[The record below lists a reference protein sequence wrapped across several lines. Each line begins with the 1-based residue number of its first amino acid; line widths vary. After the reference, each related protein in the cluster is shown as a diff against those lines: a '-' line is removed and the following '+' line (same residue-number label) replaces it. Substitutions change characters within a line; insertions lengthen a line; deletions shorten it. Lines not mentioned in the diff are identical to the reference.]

1 MIRIKELQERLR
13 PLVGW
18 ENDGTLPTDL
28 TESESGLYYQQR
40 HALLTLDN
48 VRSIL
53 VGNNTNVPAWNSA
66 QGYNV
71 GAIVTH
77 NDRQW
82 KAVSAT
88 AAGDEPGESGNWTEY
103 NELVDYLRRATD
115 SGIATMVNKF
125 VENKS
130 MGRTSKALLEHKT
143 IFDGSGRLNN
153 VVVQTHS
160 LVGWE
165 LEPLRNLGVTVQL
178 HRIGLQ
184 MRGATGVVTLYLF
197 HSSRREPIKV
207 FNLEI
212 GSQSTYQWFSIQDV
226 FLPYLGSNTNSGGKW
241 YLCYHEDELPEGM
254 EAVNMTRDFSQDP
267 CHQCGGGNVSEW
279 RNLTRYVRV
288 SPFTVS
294 VESGWA
300 ENPEM
305 WSVEDTEYRSRNC
318 YGLNIELS
326 VGCDLTDF
334 IVAQKSIFANVLQTQ
349 VAYDVLRAIAY
360 NPNAAVNR
368 NQSNVQRQDFIFEL
382 DGNSYTRSSGIR
394 GELERAYKALEV
406 DTEGMDSVCMP
417 CRRRGVNYGG
427 V

>member
-1 MIRIKELQERLR
+1 MIRIKEIQERLR

-18 ENDGTLPTDL
+18 ESDGTLPADL
-28 TESESGLYYQQR
+28 TGSESGLYYQQR

-48 VRSIL
+48 IRSIL
-53 VGNNTNVPAWNSA
+53 VNADAAEWDNTQP
-66 QGYNV
+66 YNA
-71 GAIVTH
+71 GTIVSH
-77 NDRQW
+77 SGGKW
-82 KAVSAT
+82 KAVNT
-88 AAGDEPGESGNWTEY
+88 TEAGDEPGVSDKWTAY
-103 NELVDYLRRATD
+103 DELSDYLRRATD
-115 SGIATMVNKF
+115 SGIATMANKF

-143 IFDGSGRLNN
+143 LFDGSGRTNN
-153 VVVQTHS
+153 VVEQTHC

-165 LEPLRNLGVTVQL
+165 LEPMRNLGVTVQI

-184 MRGATGVVTLYLF
+184 MRSATGVVTLYLF

-207 FNLEI
+207 FNLDVQ
-212 GSQSTYQWFSIQDV
+212 SQSTYQWFSVQDV

-241 YLCYHEDELPEGM
+241 YLCYHEDDLPEGM
-254 EAVNMTRDFSQDP
+254 EAVNMTRDFAKDP

-288 SPFTVS
+288 SPFAVS
-294 VESGWA
+294 VESDWLD
-300 ENPEM
+300 NPEI
-305 WSVEDTEYRSRNC
+305 WDSEDVEYRSRNC
-318 YGLNIELS
+318 YGINIELS

-334 IVAQKSIFANVLQTQ
+334 MIAQRSVFASVLQTQ

-382 DGNSYTRSSGIR
+382 DGNTYTRSTGIR

-406 DTEGMDSVCMP
+406 DTEGMDSICVP

>member
-18 ENDGTLPTDL
+18 ESDGTLPADL

-48 VRSIL
+48 IRSIL
-53 VGNNTNVPAWNSA
+53 PNADVAEWDGT
-66 QGYNV
+66 QTYNA
-71 GAIVTH
+71 GAIVGH
-77 NDRQW
+77 GGGKW
-82 KAVSAT
+82 KAVST
-88 AAGDEPGESGNWTEY
+88 TEAGDEPGESDKWAVY
-103 NELVDYLRRATD
+103 DELSDFLRRATD

-143 IFDGSGRLNN
+143 LFDGSGRTNN
-153 VVVQTHS
+153 VVEQTHS

-165 LEPLRNLGVTVQL
+165 LEPMRNLGVTVQI

-184 MRGATGVVTLYLF
+184 MRSATGVVTLYLF
-197 HSSRREPIKV
+197 HSSRREPVKV
-207 FNLEI
+207 FNLDVR
-212 GSQSTYQWFSIQDV
+212 SQSTYQWFSVQDV
-226 FLPYLGSNTNSGGKW
+226 FLPYLGGDTNSGGKW
-241 YLCYHEDELPEGM
+241 YLCYHEDDLPEGM
-254 EAVNMTRDFSQDP
+254 EAVNMTRDFAKDP
-267 CHQCGGGNVSEW
+267 CHQCGGGNVNEW
-279 RNLTRYVRV
+279 RNLTHYVRV
-288 SPFTVS
+288 SPFAVS
-294 VESGWA
+294 VGEGWT
-300 ENPEM
+300 ENPEI
-305 WSVEDTEYRSRNC
+305 WDSEDVEYRSKNC
-318 YGLNIELS
+318 YGINIELS

-334 IVAQKSIFANVLQTQ
+334 IKAQRNVFASVLQTQ

-382 DGNSYTRSSGIR
+382 DGNTYTRSTGIR

-406 DTEGMDSVCMP
+406 DTQGMDSVCVP

>member
-1 MIRIKELQERLR
+1 MIRIKEIQERLR

-18 ENDGTLPTDL
+18 ESDGTLPADL
-28 TESESGLYYQQR
+28 TGSESGLYYQQR

-48 VRSIL
+48 IRSIL
-53 VGNNTNVPAWNSA
+53 VNADAAEWDNTQP
-66 QGYNV
+66 YNA
-71 GAIVTH
+71 GMIVSH
-77 NDRQW
+77 SGGKW
-82 KAVSAT
+82 KAVNAT
-88 AAGDEPGESGNWTEY
+88 EAGDEPGVSDKWTAY
-103 NELVDYLRRATD
+103 DELSDYLRRATD
-115 SGIATMVNKF
+115 SGIATMANKF

-143 IFDGSGRLNN
+143 LFDGSGRTNN
-153 VVVQTHS
+153 VVEQTHC

-165 LEPLRNLGVTVQL
+165 LEPMRNLGVTVQI

-184 MRGATGVVTLYLF
+184 MRSATGVVTMYLF

-207 FNLEI
+207 FNLDVQ
-212 GSQSTYQWFSIQDV
+212 SQSTYQWFSVQDV

-241 YLCYHEDELPEGM
+241 YLCYHEDDLPEGM
-254 EAVNMTRDFSQDP
+254 EAVNMTRDFAKDP

-279 RNLTRYVRV
+279 RSLTRYVRV
-288 SPFTVS
+288 SPFAVS
-294 VESGWA
+294 VESDWLD
-300 ENPEM
+300 NPEI
-305 WSVEDTEYRSRNC
+305 WDSEDVEYRSRNC
-318 YGLNIELS
+318 YGINIELS

-334 IVAQKSIFANVLQTQ
+334 MIAQRSVFASVLQTQ

-382 DGNSYTRSSGIR
+382 DGNTYTRSTGIR

-406 DTEGMDSVCMP
+406 DTEGMDSICVP

>member
-1 MIRIKELQERLR
+1 MIRIRELQERFR

-18 ENDGTLPTDL
+18 EGDGTLPADL

-48 VRSIL
+48 IRSIL
-53 VGNNTNVPAWNSA
+53 TNAELPEWDSE
-66 QGYNV
+66 QGYEV
-71 GAIVTH
+71 GAKVVH
-77 NDRQW
+77 SDGQW
-82 KAVSAT
+82 KAEEAT
-88 AAGDEPGESGNWTEY
+88 TASEEPGVSDKWGPYDELTE
-103 NELVDYLRRATD
+103 YLRRATD

-143 IFDGSGRLNN
+143 LFDGSGRTNN
-153 VVVQTHS
+153 VVEQTHS

-165 LEPLRNLGVTVQL
+165 LEPMRNLGVTVKI

-184 MRGATGVVTLYLF
+184 MRSATGVVTLYLF
-197 HSSRREPIKV
+197 HSSLREPVKV
-207 FNLEI
+207 LHLDVQQ
-212 GSQSTYQWFSIQDV
+212 QSTYQWFSVQDMY
-226 FLPYLGSNTNSGGKW
+226 LPYLGSKTNSGGKW
-241 YLCYHEDELPEGM
+241 YLCYHEDDLPEGM
-254 EAVNMTRDFSQDP
+254 EAVNMPRDFSKDP
-267 CHQCGGGNVSEW
+267 CHQCGGGNVNEW

-288 SPFTVS
+288 SPFSVT
-294 VESGWA
+294 VESGWS

-305 WSVEDTEYRSRNC
+305 WDSEDLEYRSKNC
-318 YGLNIELS
+318 YGINIELS
-326 VGCDLTDF
+326 IGCDLTDF
-334 IVAQKSIFANVLQTQ
+334 MIAQRSIFANVLQTQ

-368 NQSNVQRQDFIFEL
+368 NQSNVQRQEFIFEL
-382 DGNSYTRSSGIR
+382 DGNTYTRSSGIR
-394 GELERAYKALEV
+394 GELDRAYKALEV
-406 DTEGMDSVCMP
+406 DTEGMDSVCVP

>member
-1 MIRIKELQERLR
+1 MIRIKEIQERLR

-18 ENDGTLPTDL
+18 ESDGTLPADL
-28 TESESGLYYQQR
+28 TGSESGLYYQQR

-48 VRSIL
+48 IRSIL
-53 VGNNTNVPAWNSA
+53 VNADAAEWDNGQP
-66 QGYNV
+66 YNA
-71 GAIVTH
+71 GTIVSH
-77 NDRQW
+77 SGGKW
-82 KAVSAT
+82 KAVNT
-88 AAGDEPGESGNWTEY
+88 TEAGDEPGVSDKWTAY
-103 NELVDYLRRATD
+103 DELSDYLRRATD
-115 SGIATMVNKF
+115 SGIATMANKF

-143 IFDGSGRLNN
+143 LFDGSGRTNN
-153 VVVQTHS
+153 VVEQTHC

-165 LEPLRNLGVTVQL
+165 LEPMRNLGVTVQI

-184 MRGATGVVTLYLF
+184 MRSATGVVTLYLF

-207 FNLEI
+207 FNLDVQ
-212 GSQSTYQWFSIQDV
+212 SQSTYQWFSVQDV

-241 YLCYHEDELPEGM
+241 YLCYHEDDLPEGM
-254 EAVNMTRDFSQDP
+254 EAVNMTRDFAKDP

-288 SPFTVS
+288 SPFAVS
-294 VESGWA
+294 VESDWLD
-300 ENPEM
+300 NPEI
-305 WSVEDTEYRSRNC
+305 WDSEDVEYRSRNC
-318 YGLNIELS
+318 YGINIELS

-334 IVAQKSIFANVLQTQ
+334 MIAQRSVFASVLQTQ

-382 DGNSYTRSSGIR
+382 DGNTYTRSTGIR

-406 DTEGMDSVCMP
+406 DTEGMDSICVP

>member
-1 MIRIKELQERLR
+1 MIRIKELQEQLR

-18 ENDGTLPTDL
+18 ESDGTLPSDL
-28 TESESGLYYQQR
+28 TESDSGLYYQQR

-48 VRSIL
+48 IRSIL
-53 VGNNTNVPAWNSA
+53 GNNADAPAWNNQTAYS
-66 QGYNV
+66 V
-71 GAIVTH
+71 GSIVT
-77 NDRQW
+77 QGAQLW
-82 KAVSAT
+82 KADTAT
-88 AAGDEPGESGNWTEY
+88 AAGDEPGVSDKWSEY
-103 NELVDYLRRATD
+103 DELSDYLRRATD

-143 IFDGSGRLNN
+143 IFDGSGRTNN

-165 LEPLRNLGVTVQL
+165 LEPMRNLGVTVQI

-184 MRGATGVVTLYLF
+184 MRSAAGVVTLYLF
-197 HSSRREPIKV
+197 HSSRSEPVKV
-207 FNLEI
+207 FHLEVLR
-212 GSQSTYQWFSIQDV
+212 QSTYQWFSVQDV
-226 FLPYLGSNTNSGGKW
+226 FLPYLGSDTNSGGKW
-241 YLCYHEDELPEGM
+241 YLCYHEDDLPTGM
-254 EAVNMTRDFSQDP
+254 EAVNMIRDFAKDP

-288 SPFTVS
+288 SPFAVT
-294 VESGWA
+294 VESDWS
-300 ENPEM
+300 EHPEM
-305 WSVEDTEYRSRNC
+305 WDTEDMEYRSKNC
-318 YGLNIELS
+318 YGINIELS

-334 IVAQKSIFANVLQTQ
+334 IKAQRNIFASVLQTQ

-368 NQSNVQRQDFIFEL
+368 NQSNVQRQDFIMEL
-382 DGNSYTRSSGIR
+382 DGSTYTRSAGIR

-406 DTEGMDSVCMP
+406 DTQGMDSVCVP

>member
-1 MIRIKELQERLR
+1 MIRIKEIQERLR

-18 ENDGTLPTDL
+18 ESDGTLPADL
-28 TESESGLYYQQR
+28 TGSESGLYYQQR

-48 VRSIL
+48 IRSIL
-53 VGNNTNVPAWNSA
+53 VNADAAEWDNG
-66 QGYNV
+66 QLYNA
-71 GAIVTH
+71 GTIVSH
-77 NDRQW
+77 SGGKW
-82 KAVSAT
+82 KAVNT
-88 AAGDEPGESGNWTEY
+88 TEAGDEPGVSDKWTAY
-103 NELVDYLRRATD
+103 DELSDYLRRATD
-115 SGIATMVNKF
+115 SGIATMANKF

-143 IFDGSGRLNN
+143 LFDGSGRTNN
-153 VVVQTHS
+153 VVEQTHC

-165 LEPLRNLGVTVQL
+165 LEPMRNLGVTVQI

-184 MRGATGVVTLYLF
+184 MRSATGVVTMYLF

-207 FNLEI
+207 FNLDVQ
-212 GSQSTYQWFSIQDV
+212 SQSTYQWFSVQDV

-241 YLCYHEDELPEGM
+241 YLCYHEDDLPEGM
-254 EAVNMTRDFSQDP
+254 EAVNMTRDFAKDP

-288 SPFTVS
+288 SPFAVS
-294 VESGWA
+294 VESDWLD
-300 ENPEM
+300 NPEI
-305 WSVEDTEYRSRNC
+305 WDSEDVEYRSRNC
-318 YGLNIELS
+318 YGINIELS

-334 IVAQKSIFANVLQTQ
+334 MISQRSVFASVLQTQ

-382 DGNSYTRSSGIR
+382 DGNTYTRSTGIR

-406 DTEGMDSVCMP
+406 DTEGMDSICVP